1 MRIALALTLVAA
13 CGSTPP
19 APERV
24 VEPQRPWTPAQ
35 PTCEEAGIILRGP
48 VESSP
53 HDGGGPAR
61 EKAIAEACKQD
72 HWSQGVI
79 ACIASSTDSNECLSV
94 LSAAQRTSLEESLA
108 AWSAT
113 FVEAGAPPDVT
124 ATCFDALHSIELFD
138 PTITDTSPERDW
150 EKNVRQRDLAAMCTV
165 DVWADEA
172 MICLRDAA
180 TDAATGACVATMDPK
195 VHARLVV
202 VRDLAKAIATLR
214 KTPTKLTCAKVAEHH
229 YSDAKAKQ
237 ELKSMKP
244 ADRKWLVAGVRK
256 TMSDAC
262 TNEAWDEATRACM
275 LADGDEETCFG
286 SVRWGSLKPTV
297 QLYAIAGCADY
308 ARAVSD
314 FQRCS
319 RAPLETRTA
328 MQTALQQIDQ
338 SVVGTMT
345 ANEKR
350 ALEQACQTGANAV
363 RQVTTSYGC

>member
-1 MRIALALTLVAA
+1 MRIALAFALVAA

-24 VEPQRPWTPAQ
+24 AERPPPWTPAQ
-35 PTCEEAGIILRGP
+35 PTCEEAGILLRGP
-48 VESSP
+48 V
-53 HDGGGPAR
+53 DNTRDAAGPAR
-61 EKAIAEACKQD
+61 EKAIAEACKHD

-79 ACIASSTDSNECLSV
+79 ACIASSTNANECLNALTAV
-94 LSAAQRTSLEESLA
+94 QHKALDEALA
-108 AWSAT
+108 SWSTTYVA
-113 FVEAGAPPDVT
+113 AGAPDMTV
-124 ATCFDALHSIELFD
+124 TCFDALHSIELFD
-138 PTITDTSPERDW
+138 PTITDTSPEPEW
-150 EKNVRQRDLAAMCTV
+150 EKNVRQRDLASMCNA
-165 DVWADEA
+165 DAWPDEA
-172 MICLRDAA
+172 MTCLRDA
-180 TDAATGACVATMDPK
+180 TTESATGACVATLDPK

-202 VRDLAKAIATLR
+202 MRDLAKTITTLR
-214 KTPTKLTCAKVAEHH
+214 TSPTKLTCAKVAEHH

-244 ADRKWLVAGVRK
+244 ADRKWLIAGVRK
-256 TMSDAC
+256 TMTDAC
-262 TNEAWDEATRACM
+262 SNEAWDEATRACVI
-275 LADGDEETCFG
+275 ADGGEETCFG
-286 SVRWGSLKPTV
+286 SVRFGSVTPTV
-297 QLYAIAGCADY
+297 QLYSIAGCADY

-319 RAPLETRTA
+319 TAPLETRTA

-338 SVVGTMT
+338 SVMGTMT